1 MAEGDDILVIR
12 VWREPGREAQ
22 FRARV
27 LSVGA
32 SLERVHVVLVATSA
46 REVLGAVVDW
56 LGDCAPSS

>member
-1 MAEGDDILVIR
+1 MGEGDDILVIR
-12 VWREPGREAQ
+12 VWREPGREAP

-32 SLERVHVVLVATSA
+32 SLEHIHVVLVATST

-56 LGDCAPSS
+56 LGDCASGS